1 MSGAEDRDDFDNTTS
16 VREFHA
22 SLRSFAFIKSQARLG
37 TSPNLQRTDGAQNVG
52 RKRPLS
58 SDEPDV
64 EVYFKPP
71 TSHSPFPNPTKK
83 KKWRGYA
90 APETYA
96 HLRVLQ
102 DVLTEGLDVVFCGIN
117 PGQKSAEIGHH
128 FGHPTNHFWSCLHEA
143 GFTPTRLPPEED
155 HTLPERFSLG
165 LTNLVDR
172 ATAEQNELSV
182 REQAASVPALLDKI
196 MRYRPRVVCFIGL
209 GIAKIVQAQLS
220 LETSNKKNKKIA
232 QSKEGLQA
240 YKVVYPDCKPDNVC
254 ETLFYAVPCT
264 SGRVVHFQ
272 KSKKVELFSNLK
284 LLVEQLKC
292 SQLNTENIHAVA
304 L

>member
-102 DVLTEGLDVVFCGIN
+102 DVLTEGLDG
-117 PGQKSAEIGHH
+117 
-128 FGHPTNHFWSCLHEA
+128 
-143 GFTPTRLPPEED
+143 
-155 HTLPERFSLG
+155 TLPCMYPS
-165 LTNLVDR
+165 
-172 ATAEQNELSV
+172 TALRNG
-182 REQAASVPALLDKI
+182 
-196 MRYRPRVVCFIGL
+196 YR
-209 GIAKIVQAQLS
+209 
-220 LETSNKKNKKIA
+220 
-232 QSKEGLQA
+232 
-240 YKVVYPDCKPDNVC
+240 
-254 ETLFYAVPCT
+254 
-264 SGRVVHFQ
+264 
-272 KSKKVELFSNLK
+272 KSKHSSFLRYQVSFEARFPMY
-284 LLVEQLKC
+284 VF
-292 SQLNTENIHAVA
+292 
-304 L
+304 